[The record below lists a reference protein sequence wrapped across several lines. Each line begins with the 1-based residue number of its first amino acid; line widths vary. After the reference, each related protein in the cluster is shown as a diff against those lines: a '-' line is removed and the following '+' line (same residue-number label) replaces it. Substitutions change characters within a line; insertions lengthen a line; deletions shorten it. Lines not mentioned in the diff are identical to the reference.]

1 MGSMHVVK
9 ETTHA
14 VEKKPVAITLS
25 CFGSISLQ
33 TRIKRK
39 K

>member
-1 MGSMHVVK
+1 MGSIHVVE

-14 VEKKPVAITLS
+14 VEKKPVVIALS
-25 CFGSISLQ
+25 CFGSIPLQ